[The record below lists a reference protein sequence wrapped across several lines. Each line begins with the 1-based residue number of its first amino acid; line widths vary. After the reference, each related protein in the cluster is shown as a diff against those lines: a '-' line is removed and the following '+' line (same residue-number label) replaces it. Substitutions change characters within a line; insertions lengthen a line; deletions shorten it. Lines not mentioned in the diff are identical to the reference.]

1 MKASE
6 KKNWWL
12 RIVGFFLA
20 YFLILIVEKHSYYNF
35 AFKLQ
40 KTYADTNGRFI
51 ICDIEIEKKYIIVA
65 NVHAPSDEE
74 PIFFQDFFTS
84 I

>member
-1 MKASE
+1 MTS
-6 KKNWWL
+6 NR
-12 RIVGFFLA
+12 RIFWA

-51 ICDIEIEKKYIIVA
+51 ICDIEIEKKYITVA
-65 NVHAPSDEE
+65 NVHALATRCQYSFK
-74 PIFFQDFFTS
+74 ISLLAST
-84 I
+84 